1 MSNSHFCSI
10 KLGNAAFRMKIS
22 IVSPCYGAPE
32 LLEELVDRV
41 TQSISKITS
50 VFEIILVNDGC
61 PKGSWS
67 VIRKIVDK
75 NEHVIGINLSRN
87 FGQHRAIAAG
97 LSKASG
103 DYVVVMDCDLQDMPE
118 EIPRLISK
126 SLEGYDVVFGRR
138 VKRQDSVWKKFCAR
152 IYYKVFDFLTGFT
165 TDHAVANF
173 SVISKKVVESYNN
186 MPEQNRPYSYFITW
200 LGFERCDLDIKHS
213 SRPEG
218 KSSYTFVKLLD
229 FAINNV
235 ISETNKPLRLGVKF
249 GFMMSFISLMVAVV
263 LAIRWYFGVVVPG
276 WTSVIVSIFFTGG
289 LILAKL
295 GLIGLYIGKVFD
307 ETKSRPLFIVSEVV
321 SKRD

>member
-1 MSNSHFCSI
+1 MRSEGVVLS
-10 KLGNAAFRMKIS
+10 MKIS

-32 LLEELVDRV
+32 LLEELVYRLCKSV
-41 TQSISKITS
+41 TKITS
-50 VFEIILVNDGC
+50 DFEVILVNDGC
-61 PKGSWS
+61 PKDSWS
-67 VIRKIVDK
+67 VIKRLANDNAQVLG
-75 NEHVIGINLSRN
+75 VNLSRN

-118 EIPRLISK
+118 EIHKLIMK

-138 VKRQDSVWKKFCAR
+138 VKRQDNIWKKLSAR
-152 IYYKVFDFLTGFT
+152 LYYKIFDFITGFT

-173 SVISKKVVESYNN
+173 SVISKKVVDSYNQ

-200 LGFERCDLDIKHS
+200 LGFERCDVDIEHS

-218 KSSYTFVKLLD
+218 KSSYTFSKLLD

-235 ISETNKPLRLGVKF
+235 ISETNKPLRLGITF
-249 GFMMSFISLMVAVV
+249 GFSMSFVSFLFALF
-263 LAIRWYFGVVVPG
+263 LAARWYFGVVVPG
-276 WTSVIVSIFFTGG
+276 WTSVVVSIFFIAG

-295 GLIGLYIGKVFD
+295 GLIGIYIGKVFD
-307 ETKSRPLFIVSEVV
+307 ETKSRPLFIISEII